1 MMYPCQKAIVSFQKT
16 REIGAEGKN
25 SKVYLAHD
33 KNIDGEVVIKEIE
46 YRKDDVTIVDLND
59 FYDEARKLFKS
70 SHPNVVQLYYACE
83 DDRNIY
89 IAMPFYKNGT
99 IKSLLAKKQLT
110 AREVI
115 KYAVEFLSGL
125 HNIHSKGLI
134 HFDIKPDNIMLSDR
148 NEAMVSDFGLTQLV
162 NDDGVAWVSSVYTRI
177 IPPEFIDG
185 YSKGD
190 LSFDR
195 TFDIYQVG
203 VSLYRMCCG
212 DAEFYKQWDMLGS
225 QENFIKSLKNGTFPD
240 REKYLPHIP
249 DKLRKV
255 INKCMH
261 VDKTKRF
268 QSALDVI
275 NAIADIDSNL
285 LDWEYTIG
293 SDDIKRWKKTDKKGN
308 LYVLEVSVDGK
319 STAMKTTSNTSQRVT
334 DYCIKNISND
344 DIVSF
349 LNGID

>member
-16 REIGAEGKN
+16 EEIGAEGKN

-33 KNIDGEVVIKEIE
+33 KNIDGKVVIKEIE
-46 YRKDDVTIVDLND
+46 YRKDDEEIVDLND

-99 IKSLLAKKQLT
+99 IKSLLGKRYLT
-110 AREVI
+110 SREVI

-125 HNIHSKGLI
+125 HNIHSKRLI

-162 NDDGVAWVSSVYTRI
+162 NDDGLAWIPAFYTKI
-177 IPPEFIDG
+177 VPPELIDG
-185 YSKGD
+185 LRKGD
-190 LSFDR
+190 RTFDR

-203 VSLYRMCCG
+203 VTLYRMCCG
-212 DAEFYKQWDMLGS
+212 DTEFYRQWDMLGS
-225 QENFIKSLKNGTFPD
+225 QENFINSLKKGTFPD
-240 REKYLPHIP
+240 RTKYLPQTP
-249 DKLRKV
+249 EKLRKIV
-255 INKCMH
+255 NKCMH
-261 VDKTKRF
+261 VDSTKRF

-285 LDWEYTIG
+285 LDWQYEIS
-293 SDDIKRWKKTDKKGN
+293 SDNKKRWIKTDKKGN
-308 LYVLEVSVDGK
+308 LYELDVDIDGK
-319 STAMKTTSNTSQRVT
+319 STAMKTTPNSSQRVT
-334 DYCIKNISND
+334 DYCKVDITD
-344 DIVSF
+344 EDIVSF
-349 LNGID
+349 LDGID

>member
-1 MMYPCQKAIVSFQKT
+1 MIYPCQKAIVSFQKT
-16 REIGAEGKN
+16 KEIGAEGKN
-25 SKVYLAHD
+25 SKVYIAHD
-33 KNIDGEVVIKEIE
+33 KNIDGELVIKEIE
-46 YRKDDVTIVDLND
+46 YRKDDKTIVDIND

-99 IKSLLAKKQLT
+99 IKSLLAKRYLT
-110 AREVI
+110 SREVI

-134 HFDIKPDNIMLSDR
+134 HFDIKPDNIMLSNR

-162 NDDGVAWVSSVYTRI
+162 NDDGLAWVSSVYTRI

-203 VSLYRMCCG
+203 ITLYRMCCG
-212 DAEFYKQWDMLGS
+212 DTEFYKQWDMLGS
-225 QENFIKSLKNGTFPD
+225 QDNFIKSLKKGTFPD
-240 REKYLPHIP
+240 RTKYPLHIP
-249 DKLRKV
+249 EKLKKV
-255 INKCMH
+255 VNKCMH
-261 VDKTKRF
+261 IDSTKRF

-285 LDWEYTIG
+285 LDWEYEIG
-293 SDDIKRWKKTDKKGN
+293 SVDIKRWKKTDKKGN
-308 LYVLEVSVDGK
+308 LYALEVSTDGK
-319 STAMKTTSNTSQRVT
+319 STAMKTTPNSSQRIT
-334 DYCIKNISND
+334 DFCIKNISD
-344 DIVSF
+344 EDIGSF
-349 LNGID
+349 LDGID

>member
-46 YRKDDVTIVDLND
+46 YWKDDETIVDLND

-162 NDDGVAWVSSVYTRI
+162 NDEGLAWIPAFYTKI
-177 IPPEFIDG
+177 VPPELIDG
-185 YSKGD
+185 LQKGD
-190 LSFDR
+190 RSFDR
-195 TFDIYQVG
+195 TFDIYQIG
-203 VSLYRMCCG
+203 VTLYRMCCG
-212 DAEFYKQWDMLGS
+212 DTEFYRQWDTLGS
-225 QENFIKSLKNGTFPD
+225 QENFINFLKKGTFPD
-240 REKYLPHIP
+240 RTKYPPHIP

-275 NAIADIDSNL
+275 NAIADIDSKL

-308 LYVLEVSVDGK
+308 LYVLEVSIDGK
-319 STAMKTTSNTSQRVT
+319 STAMKTTTNSSKRIT
-334 DYCIKNISND
+334 DYCIENISD
-344 DIVSF
+344 EDIVSF
-349 LNGID
+349 LDGID

>member
-46 YRKDDVTIVDLND
+46 YRKDDKTIVDLNY

-99 IKSLLAKKQLT
+99 IKSLLAEKYLT

-125 HNIHSKGLI
+125 HNIHSKRLI

-212 DAEFYKQWDMLGS
+212 DTEFYRQWDKLGS

-240 REKYLPHIP
+240 RTKYLPHIP

-255 INKCMH
+255 VNKCMH
-261 VDKTKRF
+261 VDTTKRF

-285 LDWEYTIG
+285 LDWEYAID

-308 LYVLEVSVDGK
+308 LYVLEVSIDGK
-319 STAMKTTSNTSQRVT
+319 STAMKTTPNTSQRIT
-334 DYCIKNISND
+334 DYCIKNISD
-344 DIVSF
+344 EDIVSF
-349 LNGID
+349 LDGID